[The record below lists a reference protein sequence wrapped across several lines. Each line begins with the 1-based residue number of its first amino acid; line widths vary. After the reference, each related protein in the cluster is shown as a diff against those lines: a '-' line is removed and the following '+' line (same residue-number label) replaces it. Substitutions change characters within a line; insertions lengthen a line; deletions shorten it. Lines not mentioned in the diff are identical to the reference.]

1 MAGEDKPSIPFTSN
15 RDYIDMQPPVTS
27 DDLAHSAARHANPG
41 GNGIIGSTSERSE
54 STVGESQDTADTSTH
69 TSGGSSTPES
79 DSSSESGSSS
89 ESAAP
94 ADSAYAGMPSRNGGT
109 VGDKSE
115 GFTPHGVSDWKPS
128 GERHVGG
135 YDPSKAGS
143 TPTTEKV
150 DSEFTAPKDYKYDGY
165 GSGAFKDDIDKA
177 SRLENATR
185 SVPKHTGEEMVDGYA
200 KAVDK
205 GSLTK
210 GDHFTLDG
218 SDKGRDM
225 AYGASLEAAKK
236 AIKES
241 GARSPEEVSKILKEV
256 GDTDL
261 SKDAYDSM
269 FADAVGKDGN
279 MDGAIG
285 AAYAGG
291 DGYTLGGWTKD
302 TDFDPSI
309 IDREI
314 DVNRHCKYLGVPGSA
329 AESGTAMPYTFE
341 GTTAAVQK
349 SVSALL
355 DMREQIIAA
364 TEGGE
369 SNMKKDLAQVCQT
382 INQALEYYASGSGL
396 QQLTEAMDAPVQ
408 AANAAVMGINTEG
421 VGYKQEYE
429 IAAPII
435 KKLHAAGENPAGVP
449 GIPANDGVES
459 LVTAALE
466 AGVEG
471 GSNMETVLQDAGEV
485 ASKAVSVIDDSQEFN
500 PDISDGTK
508 AETET
513 SSGKHSGVGGG
524 GAAGG
529 GGGMAP
535 RVVGGGGGGGFA
547 GGGGTVGAARA
558 GSAGGGAAGGGR
570 AGGGGGR
577 SDSERRSAAEKLAD
591 LITGKNGDGEDKDS
605 ESQED
610 KEKKAK
616 DRLDEMLKEK
626 GIEIEDEDDEDK
638 DDDKDSDDKDSDD
651 KDSDEDKDDED
662 KDSDSDDEDSEDKS
676 ADLADDL
683 DDLTGDIDS
692 GIDTAGAD
700 DLGVS
705 DATGPVTDGTAGES
719 GADTGAGAGAP
730 AGTGSSPLGVNDGA
744 GNDISSGDA
753 GSTMAPDN
761 SAAAAEQQ
769 DELGRKLADA
779 THLTGGSADATGL
792 RDNLARSGS
801 GLGSMAAGREP
812 AAAAGGAGA
821 GAAGSPAG
829 AMMGAAGAPG
839 AAGSTTGSGP
849 SAAGHSAAPGS
860 GSSRVP
866 GSAAAQQAAA
876 EAQRKAAA
884 DKLSADTAE
893 KMREMGRES
902 AEQVSDLLNGDIDTG
917 LGSVSGVPEG
927 GYLNYGEYL
936 DDPFDARKG
945 DIVSSPVGAGVY
957 DGEGNVD
964 MQDGRRMPINQVLQ
978 MSPPEYGVF
987 RPENEPADMSGS
999 DMDDSDNQAPKK
1011 MPQFDSHG
1019 YAAAAASADPFAGST
1034 EQPQPEQ
1041 PAQPAPSAAEMGG
1054 TGTGSGMGGL
1064 NTAAAPAG
1072 GDMGGSSGSADPFAH
1087 AAPAHHESAPAPAPE
1102 PQDTGHAGGGSS
1114 NHNVHVTV
1122 DNTSEGHATDD
1133 GPRNTTGTG
1142 FAHESS
1148 STVSEDL
1155 IREHLSGD
1163 DSDHAG
1169 DKDDKD
1175 DHDDKDAKDD
1185 KDNHESKGGHG
1196 AGHGAGRDADARPGA
1211 GDNPES
1217 AGKEDKSKPAQEFV
1231 AADERSSQDQPKGDT
1246 SGIREVEYEGRPLGD

>member
-1 MAGEDKPSIPFTSN
+1 MAGEDKPTIPFTSN

-41 GNGIIGSTSERSE
+41 GNGIVGSTNERSE
-54 STVGESQDTADTSTH
+54 STVGESKGDTDTSTH

-79 DSSSESGSSS
+79 GSSSESGSSAD
-89 ESAAP
+89 SAAP
-94 ADSAYAGMPSRNGGT
+94 ADSAYAGMPSRGGGT
-109 VGDKSE
+109 VGDKAE
-115 GFTPHGVSDWKPS
+115 GFTPSGVSDWKPS
-128 GERHVGG
+128 GERHIGG

-236 AIKES
+236 AIKDS

-256 GDTDL
+256 SDTDL

-302 TDFDPSI
+302 SEFDPSI

-382 INQALEYYASGSGL
+382 INQALEYFASGSGL

-435 KKLHAAGENPAGVP
+435 EKLHAAGENPAGVP

-485 ASKAVSVIDDSQEFN
+485 ASKAASVIDDSHEFD

-524 GAAGG
+524 GGAPAGG
-529 GGGMAP
+529 GGGGVAP
-535 RVVGGGGGGGFA
+535 RVVGGGGGGA
-547 GGGGTVGAARA
+547 VGGGGTVGAARP
-558 GSAGGGAAGGGR
+558 GSAGGGGGA

-591 LITGKNGDGEDKDS
+591 LITGQKGDGEGEDKDS

-616 DRLDEMLKEK
+616 DRLDEMLEEA
-626 GIEIEDEDDEDK
+626 GIDVDDEDSDDDEDK
-638 DDDKDSDDKDSDD
+638 DDEDKD
-651 KDSDEDKDDED
+651 DEDKDDED
-662 KDSDSDDEDSEDKS
+662 KDSDSDSDDEDSEDK
-676 ADLADDL
+676 AEDVADDL

-692 GIDTAGAD
+692 GIDTAGTS

-705 DATGPVTDGTAGES
+705 DSAGPVSDDTSGES
-719 GADTGAGAGAP
+719 GAGAGTGAGAP
-730 AGTGSSPLGVNDGA
+730 AGSPSGAGSSPLGVNDGA

-761 SAAAAEQQ
+761 SAAAEQQ

-812 AAAAGGAGA
+812 AGAAGGAGA
-821 GAAGSPAG
+821 GAGAG

-839 AAGSTTGSGP
+839 AAGGAAGSGP
-849 SAAGHSAAPGS
+849 SSAGHSSAPGA

-866 GSAAAQQAAA
+866 NSAAAQQAAA

-884 DKLSADTAE
+884 DKLSADTAD

-902 AEQVSDLLNGDIDTG
+902 AEQVSDLLNGDVETG

-927 GYLNYGEYL
+927 GYMNYGEYL

-987 RPENEPADMSGS
+987 RPENEPADLSGS
-999 DMDDSDNQAPKK
+999 DMGDSADQATKK

-1019 YAAAAASADPFAGST
+1019 YAAAADAGADPFAGSG
-1034 EQPQPEQ
+1034 EQSQ

-1054 TGTGSGMGGL
+1054 TGSGSGMGGL

-1087 AAPAHHESAPAPAPE
+1087 AAPEHHESAPAPAPE
-1102 PQDTGHAGGGSS
+1102 PQDTGHGAAAGGSTD
-1114 NHNVHVTV
+1114 HNVHVTV
-1122 DNTSEGHATDD
+1122 DNTSEGHANDD

-1163 DSDHAG
+1163 DADHAG

-1185 KDNHESKGGHG
+1185 KDNHDRKGGHG

>member
-1 MAGEDKPSIPFTSN
+1 MAGEDKPTIPLTSN
-15 RDYIDMQPPVTS
+15 RDYLDMQPPITS
-27 DDLAHSAARHANPG
+27 DDMAHAMARKANPG
-41 GNGIIGSTSERSE
+41 GNNIVGSTTERSE
-54 STVGESQDTADTSTH
+54 STVGESKGDADTSTH

-79 DSSSESGSSS
+79 GSST

-94 ADSAYAGMPSRNGGT
+94 AADSAYAGMPSRSGGT
-109 VGDKSE
+109 AGDKADE
-115 GFTPHGVSDWKPS
+115 GFTPSGVRDWKPS

-135 YDPSKAGS
+135 YDPSKSGS

-165 GSGAFKDDIDKA
+165 SSGAFKDDIDTA

-185 SVPKHTGEEMVDGYA
+185 SVPKTTGEEMVDGYA
-200 KAVDK
+200 KAVEK

-218 SDKGRDM
+218 TDKGRDM

-269 FADAVGKDGN
+269 FADAIGKDGN

-314 DVNRHCKYLGVPGSA
+314 DVNRHCKYLGIPGSA

-364 TEGGE
+364 TSGGE

-382 INQALEYYASGSGL
+382 LNQALEYYASGAGL

-449 GIPANDGVES
+449 GIPANDGVEQ
-459 LVTAALE
+459 LVTTALE

-513 SSGKHSGVGGG
+513 SSGKNSGAG
-524 GAAGG
+524 GAAGGG

-535 RVVGGGGGGGFA
+535 RVVGGGGGGGA
-547 GGGGTVGAARA
+547 VGGGGMVGAARA
-558 GSAGGGAAGGGR
+558 GSAGGGGAAGGSR
-570 AGGGGGR
+570 AGGGSGGR

-591 LITGKNGDGEDKDS
+591 LITGQKGDGEDKDS

-616 DRLDEMLKEK
+616 DRLDEMLEEA
-626 GIEIEDEDDEDK
+626 GIDVD
-638 DDDKDSDDKDSDD
+638 
-651 KDSDEDKDDED
+651 DEDKDDED
-662 KDSDSDDEDSEDKS
+662 KDDGDKDSEDKDS
-676 ADLADDL
+676 EDKDDEGSEDKDDDVADDL

-692 GIDTAGAD
+692 GLDPADTENDLGFAGAN
-700 DLGVS
+700 
-705 DATGPVTDGTAGES
+705 GPVADGTAGES
-719 GADTGAGAGAP
+719 GAGTAGAP
-730 AGTGSSPLGVNDGA
+730 AGAGSSPLGANDGA
-744 GNDISSGDA
+744 GNDISAGDS
-753 GSTMAPDN
+753 GSTVEPDN
-761 SAAAAEQQ
+761 SAAAEQQ

-821 GAAGSPAG
+821 GAAGAPAG

-839 AAGSTTGSGP
+839 AAGGTTGTGP
-849 SAAGHSAAPGS
+849 SAAGHSSAPGV

-866 GSAAAQQAAA
+866 GSAGSAAAQQAAA

-884 DKLSADTAE
+884 DKLSADTAD

-902 AEQVSDLLNGDIDTG
+902 AEQVSDLLNGDVETG

-927 GYLNYGEYL
+927 GYMNYGEYL

-999 DMDDSDNQAPKK
+999 DMDDSADQAPKK

-1019 YAAAAASADPFAGST
+1019 YAAAAAGADPFAGAN

-1041 PAQPAPSAAEMGG
+1041 PEQPAPSAAEMGG
-1054 TGTGSGMGGL
+1054 TGSGSGMGGL

-1102 PQDTGHAGGGSS
+1102 PQDTGHAGGGAST
-1114 NHNVHVTV
+1114 HNVHVTV

-1163 DSDHAG
+1163 DADHAG

-1175 DHDDKDAKDD
+1175 DHGDHDDKDAKD
-1185 KDNHESKGGHG
+1185 EREGKGGR
-1196 AGHGAGRDADARPGA
+1196 GAGRGGDHGADARPGA

>member
-1 MAGEDKPSIPFTSN
+1 MAGEDKPTIPFTSN

-41 GNGIIGSTSERSE
+41 GNGIVGSTNERSE
-54 STVGESQDTADTSTH
+54 STVGESKGDTDTSTH
-69 TSGGSSTPES
+69 TSGGSSTPQS
-79 DSSSESGSSS
+79 GSSSESGSSAD
-89 ESAAP
+89 SAAP
-94 ADSAYAGMPSRNGGT
+94 ADSAYAGMPSRGGGT
-109 VGDKSE
+109 VGDKAE
-115 GFTPHGVSDWKPS
+115 GFTPSGVSDWKPS
-128 GERHVGG
+128 GERHIGG

-236 AIKES
+236 AIKDS

-256 GDTDL
+256 SDTDL

-302 TDFDPSI
+302 SEFDPSI

-382 INQALEYYASGSGL
+382 INQALEYFASGSGL

-435 KKLHAAGENPAGVP
+435 EKLHAAGENPAGVP

-485 ASKAVSVIDDSQEFN
+485 ASKAASVIDDSHEFD

-524 GAAGG
+524 GGAPAGG
-529 GGGMAP
+529 GGGVAP
-535 RVVGGGGGGGFA
+535 RVVGGGGA
-547 GGGGTVGAARA
+547 VGGGGTVGAARP
-558 GSAGGGAAGGGR
+558 GSAGGGGGA

-591 LITGKNGDGEDKDS
+591 LITGQKGDGEGEDSDS

-616 DRLDEMLKEK
+616 DRLDEMLEEA
-626 GIEIEDEDDEDK
+626 GIDVEDEDSDDEDK
-638 DDDKDSDDKDSDD
+638 D
-651 KDSDEDKDDED
+651 DEDKDDED
-662 KDSDSDDEDSEDKS
+662 KDSDSDSDDEDSEDK
-676 ADLADDL
+676 AEDVADDL

-692 GIDTAGAD
+692 GIDTAGTS

-705 DATGPVTDGTAGES
+705 DSAGPVSDGTSGES
-719 GADTGAGAGAP
+719 GAGAGTGAGAP
-730 AGTGSSPLGVNDGA
+730 AGSPSGAGSSPLGVNDGA
-744 GNDISSGDA
+744 GNDISSGDV

-761 SAAAAEQQ
+761 SAAAEQQ

-812 AAAAGGAGA
+812 AGAAGGAGA
-821 GAAGSPAG
+821 GAGAG

-839 AAGSTTGSGP
+839 AAGGAAGSGP
-849 SAAGHSAAPGS
+849 SSAGHSSAPGA

-866 GSAAAQQAAA
+866 NSAAAQQAAA

-884 DKLSADTAE
+884 DKLSADTAD

-902 AEQVSDLLNGDIDTG
+902 AEQVSDLLNGDVETG

-927 GYLNYGEYL
+927 GYMNYGEYL

-987 RPENEPADMSGS
+987 RPENEPADLSGS
-999 DMDDSDNQAPKK
+999 DMGDSTDQATKK

-1019 YAAAAASADPFAGST
+1019 YAAAADAGADPFAGSG
-1034 EQPQPEQ
+1034 EQSQ

-1054 TGTGSGMGGL
+1054 TGSGSGMGGL

-1087 AAPAHHESAPAPAPE
+1087 AAPEHHESAPAPAPE
-1102 PQDTGHAGGGSS
+1102 PQDTGHAAAGGSTD
-1114 NHNVHVTV
+1114 HNVHVTV
-1122 DNTSEGHATDD
+1122 DNTSEGHANDD

-1163 DSDHAG
+1163 DADHAG

-1175 DHDDKDAKDD
+1175 NHDDKDAKDD

>member
-1 MAGEDKPSIPFTSN
+1 MAGEDKPTIPFTSN

-54 STVGESQDTADTSTH
+54 STH

-150 DSEFTAPKDYKYDGY
+150 DSDFTEPKDYKYDGY
-165 GSGAFKDDIDKA
+165 GSGAFKDDIDTA

-236 AIKES
+236 AIKDS

-302 TDFDPSI
+302 TEFDPSI

-314 DVNRHCKYLGVPGSA
+314 DVNRHCKYLGVPGAA

-349 SVSALL
+349 TVSSLL

-382 INQALEYYASGSGL
+382 INQALEYYASGAGL

-449 GIPANDGVES
+449 GIPANDGVEQ
-459 LVTAALE
+459 LVTSALE

-508 AETET
+508 AETQT
-513 SSGKHSGVGGG
+513 SSGKNSGAGGVGGGAVGGGGGVAPRPVGGGGGGGGAVGGGSTVGASRPGSAGGG

-529 GGGMAP
+529 GG
-535 RVVGGGGGGGFA
+535 
-547 GGGGTVGAARA
+547 
-558 GSAGGGAAGGGR
+558 SA
-570 AGGGGGR
+570 GGGR
-577 SDSERRSAAEKLAD
+577 SDEERKSAAEKLAD
-591 LITGKNGDGEDKDS
+591 LITGQNGEDEDSDS

-616 DRLDEMLKEK
+616 DRLDEMLEEA
-626 GIEIEDEDDEDK
+626 GIDVEDDEDTDDEDK
-638 DDDKDSDDKDSDD
+638 DS
-651 KDSDEDKDDED
+651 
-662 KDSDSDDEDSEDKS
+662 DSDSDDEDSEDKA
-676 ADLADDL
+676 ADVADDL

-692 GIDTAGAD
+692 GLDTAGD
-700 DLGVS
+700 SDLGVS
-705 DATGPVTDGTAGES
+705 GSTGPVSDGTAGES
-719 GADTGAGAGAP
+719 GAGAGAGA
-730 AGTGSSPLGVNDGA
+730 AGAPTGSPSGAGSSPLSVNDGA

-761 SAAAAEQQ
+761 SAAAEQQ

-812 AAAAGGAGA
+812 AGAAGGAGA
-821 GAAGSPAG
+821 GASGGAGAGAGGG

-839 AAGSTTGSGP
+839 AAGGATGSGP
-849 SAAGHSAAPGS
+849 GSAGHSSAPGA
-860 GSSRVP
+860 GSSRAP

-884 DKLSADTAE
+884 DKLSADTAD

-902 AEQVSDLLNGDIDTG
+902 AEQVSDLLNGDVETG

-927 GYLNYGEYL
+927 GYMNYGEYL

-999 DMDDSDNQAPKK
+999 DMDDSANQATKK
-1011 MPQFDSHG
+1011 MPQFDSNG
-1019 YAAAAASADPFAGST
+1019 YAAAANADPFAGAG
-1034 EQPQPEQ
+1034 EQSQPAQ

-1054 TGTGSGMGGL
+1054 TGSGSGMGGL

-1072 GDMGGSSGSADPFAH
+1072 GDMGGSIGSADPFAH
-1087 AAPAHHESAPAPAPE
+1087 AAPTHNESAPAPAPE
-1102 PQDTGHAGGGSS
+1102 PQDTGHAAGGGSTD
-1114 NHNVHVTV
+1114 HNVHVTV
-1122 DNTSEGHATDD
+1122 DNTSEGHATGD

-1163 DSDHAG
+1163 DSDNAG

-1175 DHDDKDAKDD
+1175 DHDDRDDKDAKGD
-1185 KDNHESKGGHG
+1185 HESKGGHG
-1196 AGHGAGRDADARPGA
+1196 AGRGGDHGADARPGA